1 VWGIRYMLKVVV
13 SSQNLL
19 IRLLREG
26 DRGATAVEYGLI
38 IVLIAAVIAVVVK
51 TMGTTVKQAFTV
63 VLGKF

>member
-1 VWGIRYMLKVVV
+1 MCKVFVSTQNFLFRMLR
-13 SSQNLL
+13 QD
-19 IRLLREG
+19 

-38 IVLIAAVIAVVVK
+38 LVFIAAVIAVVVK